1 MNDDPLRRPEVK
13 NATIEFIASSEYMV
27 SFLFY
32 FNLDGKQNYHCV
44 FQVRPPQPAIYLFIL
59 DVSRIAT
66 QTGYLSTVCEVLCSN
81 LSKLP
86 GDTRTSVGFITVD
99 SAVRFYDLGE
109 MLNQP
114 HELIVTDVDGKF
126 TDNRYSFYTI
136 EQNIYK
142 SHMYRYFHS
151 ISGKLDR

>member
-27 SFLFY
+27 RYQIYSNSESNSERKNTNDSTL
-32 FNLDGKQNYHCV
+32 
-44 FQVRPPQPAIYLFIL
+44 QVRPPQPAMYLFIL

-66 QTGYLSTVCEVLCSN
+66 QSGYLSTVCEVLCSN

-126 TDNRYSFYTI
+126 VVTHI
-136 EQNIYK
+136 ALE
-142 SHMYRYFHS
+142 
-151 ISGKLDR
+151 